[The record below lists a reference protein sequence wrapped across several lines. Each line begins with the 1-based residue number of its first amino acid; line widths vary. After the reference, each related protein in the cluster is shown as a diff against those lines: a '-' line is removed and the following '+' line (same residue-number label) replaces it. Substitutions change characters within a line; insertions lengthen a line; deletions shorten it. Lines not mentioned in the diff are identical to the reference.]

1 MKQRMLTLSL
11 IAATL
16 ALAACGGSD
25 DNNPAAPTARSLA
38 ISQINTLTCTTNT
51 PADINGLNIAEDDS
65 AVNVDSLT
73 PACSLPGG

>member
-25 DNNPAAPTARSLA
+25 NNPVAPTAKSLA
-38 ISQINTLTCTTNT
+38 VSHINTLTCTTNT
-51 PADINGLNIAEDDS
+51 PADINGLNIADDDS